1 MPFGKEYTMAIITNQ
16 ANLTYTYGAT
26 TASVTSN
33 VAETEWN
40 AALSAEK
47 QALENAYREGSALT
61 YLIALKNTGA
71 AAVENLTITDNLGAY
86 TPAGAAA
93 PVVPLTFTGNA
104 SLYVNGT
111 FSEALTPTPTENG
124 IRFTVPSIPA
134 GADALLLYQATVNGF
149 APLSAGSEITN
160 TAAIGDAEPLTVSAT
175 VPVAEYADVSIEK
188 EMTPNPITD
197 GAQMTVTFTIE
208 NRGNTEATDLVLTDE
223 FPLSLSDP
231 AVAVNGAPV
240 TDFTFENDLFTLPS
254 GTQTTLSVPAATFT
268 QDETGAVSVT
278 PGVLTIVLTGTV

>member
-1 MPFGKEYTMAIITNQ
+1 
-16 ANLTYTYGAT
+16 
-26 TASVTSN
+26 
-33 VAETEWN
+33 
-40 AALSAEK
+40 
-47 QALENAYREGSALT
+47 
-61 YLIALKNTGA
+61 
-71 AAVENLTITDNLGAY
+71 
-86 TPAGAAA
+86 
-93 PVVPLTFTGNA
+93 
-104 SLYVNGT
+104 
-111 FSEALTPTPTENG
+111 
-124 IRFTVPSIPA
+124 
-134 GADALLLYQATVNGF
+134 
-149 APLSAGSEITN
+149 
-160 TAAIGDAEPLTVSAT
+160 

-254 GTQTTLSVPAATFT
+254 GTQTTLSVPAATFV